1 MLIEVCGIDGAGTST
16 LIARIMRMAHE
27 AAVPCYER
35 QLRGVGKRLLTALAV
50 EQGHSAWWAVFERGP
65 VEFATAL
72 EMYQLYYSSIA
83 PILFPGQIVFTD
95 TFVRS
100 WVATAIANGAVD
112 PAPLMQIY
120 GRLPAPD
127 MSVELVCPAEV
138 AYERILARP
147 KGDHILRSG
156 GKARLHALADAY
168 AGLASN
174 ELVDYGV
181 TRVDSRQGADVLETE
196 VIGAVLRWA
205 AEHDPL
211 LHRRLAHRA

>member
-1 MLIEVCGIDGAGTST
+1 MLIEVCGIDGAGKST
-16 LIARIMRMAHE
+16 LIGRVMRLAHE
-27 AAVPCYER
+27 AGVPCYER

-50 EQGHSAWWAVFERGP
+50 EQGHGAWWAVFERGP

-100 WVATAIANGAVD
+100 WVATAIANGSVD
-112 PAPLMQIY
+112 PDQLMQVY
-120 GRLPAPD
+120 GCLPAPD
-127 MSVELVCPAEV
+127 MSVELVCPAQI

-156 GKARLHALADAY
+156 GMARLQALADAY
-168 AGLASN
+168 RNLASN
-174 ELVDYGV
+174 ELVDYDV
-181 TRVDSRQGADVLETE
+181 MRVDSRQGADELETE
-196 VIGAVLRWA
+196 VFGAMLRWA
-205 AEHDPL
+205 AEHDQL
-211 LHRRLAHRA
+211 LHRRLEDRA